1 MRATR
6 AIILGIATT
15 LVLISCTSDQPTAE
29 SLCLDAVGELQ
40 ASFQVYERLLD
51 SGVEQMRDDHAVEKL
66 DVVPSDYGSLLEELQ
81 QRENTV
87 PIEVQT
93 SHDLLVSGVGMQVS
107 AWLSIS
113 DGLRFR
119 DPDLIGDGAEM
130 IELSRDLFAELQLS
144 IPDCSLL
151 RE

>member
-51 SGVEQMRDDHAVEKL
+51 SGVEQMRDDDAVEKL

-107 AWLSIS
+107 TWLSIS

-119 DPDLIGDGAEM
+119 DPDLNRRRC
-130 IELSRDLFAELQLS
+130 RDDRAFS
-144 IPDCSLL
+144 
-151 RE
+151 

>member
-1 MRATR
+1 LRATR

-51 SGVEQMRDDHAVEKL
+51 SGVEQMRDDDAVEKL

-93 SHDLLVSGVGMQVS
+93 SHDLLVRGVGCKYQP
-107 AWLSIS
+107 
-113 DGLRFR
+113 GYR
-119 DPDLIGDGAEM
+119 
-130 IELSRDLFAELQLS
+130 
-144 IPDCSLL
+144 
-151 RE
+151 